1 MYIKLPLG
9 RLMKPSGIA
18 VLAVL
23 LSFSAW
29 LCPDFGILRKGYS
42 VPEEPGL
49 LAWFILLSWYLLIFA
64 SLSVGQQLGGF
75 FANQHASHRTPALDS
90 LGIYRVFTFLAA
102 FGTVSTLIRI
112 FQTLSIPEA
121 ALYLYLGQGNRVKNI
136 LYDNYSAGI
145 FSLRYLVLY
154 SASLAIYRSIRFK
167 KVTLLNIANIILLAS
182 AVLISSRLI
191 LIATLLISF
200 FLVTWGKDSI
210 RISALKLAA
219 CAAILFGLLAL
230 INTSRNR
237 NFYAKRDLTFTQAGI
252 SEIVTYLGSPF
263 HVSIGAARRL
273 DQITAG
279 GPESYREYIDV
290 EPELT
295 TNSAFL
301 HLHAK
306 IGYLAWFYISILCCF
321 MGFTFSWLA
330 AFGKTC
336 FLLPCG
342 AILYACAEL
351 WRLDLFHQ
359 GIFIVWFV
367 FGIGVPSAFLV
378 FSPRRL
384 PAHAAS

>member
-1 MYIKLPLG
+1 MHIKLPFG

-18 VLAVL
+18 MLAVL
-23 LSFSAW
+23 LSFGAW

-42 VPEEPGL
+42 VPEEPGP

-64 SLSVGQQLGGF
+64 SLSAGQQLGRF
-75 FANQHASHRTPALDS
+75 FANQRGSHRIPALDS
-90 LGIYRVFTFLAA
+90 LGIYRVFTVLAA
-102 FGTVSTLIRI
+102 FGTISALIRI
-112 FQTLSIPEA
+112 FQTVSIPQA
-121 ALYLYLGQGNRVKNI
+121 ALYFYLGQGNRIKNT
-136 LYDNYSAGI
+136 LYDNYSAGV

-154 SASLAIYRSIRFK
+154 SASLAIYRSIRFRK
-167 KVTLLNIANIILLAS
+167 LTLLNIVNILLLAS

-191 LIATLLISF
+191 LIATLLTSF
-200 FLVTWGKDSI
+200 FLVTWSRGFI
-210 RISALKLAA
+210 RISVLKLTA
-219 CAAILFGLLAL
+219 CAAILFGLLSL

-237 NFYAKRDLTFTQAGI
+237 NFYTKRDLTFTQAGI
-252 SEIVTYLGSPF
+252 SEIITYLGAPF
-263 HVSIGAARRL
+263 DVSIGAARRL

-279 GPESYREYIDV
+279 DPESYREYIDV

-295 TNSAFL
+295 TNSAFV

-306 IGYLAWFYISILCCF
+306 IGYLAWLYISILCCF
-321 MGFTFSWLA
+321 MGFAFSWLA

-336 FLLPCG
+336 YLLPCG
-342 AILYACAEL
+342 AVLYACAEL

-367 FGIGVPSAFLV
+367 FGIGVPSVFLV